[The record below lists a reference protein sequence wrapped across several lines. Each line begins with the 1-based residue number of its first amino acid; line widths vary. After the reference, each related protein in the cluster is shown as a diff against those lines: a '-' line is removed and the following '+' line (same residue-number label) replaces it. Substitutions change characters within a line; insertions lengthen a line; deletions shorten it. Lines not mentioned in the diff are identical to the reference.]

1 MTKLKVT
8 VTFIIS
14 LSGRHFKLISH
25 SVLLLIIKHDC
36 SAYNYSCV
44 TLKCVFS
51 SSKIITGWPTITE
64 MQTKYYYVDID
75 KTQSLLERIHSVDL
89 SVAHEK

>member
-1 MTKLKVT
+1 M
-8 VTFIIS
+8 IA
-14 LSGRHFKLISH
+14 
-25 SVLLLIIKHDC
+25 VL
-36 SAYNYSCV
+36 
-44 TLKCVFS
+44 
-51 SSKIITGWPTITE
+51 TITAVLRSNAFLALPKSSLDGQPSE